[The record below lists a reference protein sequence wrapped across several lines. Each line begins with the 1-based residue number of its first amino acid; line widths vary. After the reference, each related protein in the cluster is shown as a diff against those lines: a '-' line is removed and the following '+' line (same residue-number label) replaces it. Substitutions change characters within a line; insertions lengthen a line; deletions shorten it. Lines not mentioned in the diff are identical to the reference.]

1 VREDVQVRNRGLHLE
16 TVVQDDVPTPQP
28 KDYLLGGGALGVVA
42 TVGIILVT
50 HYGVNNKSRKG

>member
-1 VREDVQVRNRGLHLE
+1 MREDVQVRNRGLHLE
-16 TVVQDDVPTPQP
+16 TVVQDDVPAPKR